1 MPTETPAVP
10 ETRIAE
16 TDEPRFTLIGYD
28 HAYGDG
34 ESSNF
39 TLEQSLTRAVAIE
52 RAAKL
57 DHSGYEVTIVEGV
70 VRYAENFMELH
81 PDETLAREIRAASRK
96 IDAEERAKKDA
107 FVDAQERAEYER
119 LHAKFAAARSSQGG
133 TE

>member
-1 MPTETPAVP
+1 
-10 ETRIAE
+10 
-16 TDEPRFTLIGYD
+16 
-28 HAYGDG
+28 
-34 ESSNF
+34 
-39 TLEQSLTRAVAIE
+39 
-52 RAAKL
+52 
-57 DHSGYEVTIVEGV
+57 
-70 VRYAENFMELH
+70 MELH